1 MLFLRYKKI
10 SKKAFKLGSF
20 LQCSVQIF
28 LGHGGWIWKVNLILW
43 KNVIKNLQVKHRQY
57 DSIIFSS
64 EGFTQLLGLCLADSR
79 ILYCWNVLESLRKFI
94 IELHVLQCLFVRGF
108 DKRQKSGRIAS
119 NFTKRENFASF
130 MTIKCSRGL
139 FYNVAS
145 LLALFRLAKKTL
157 NCKQNLLIYFENS
170 QDVPYSHDTSRN
182 SMMNTSIIVNI
193 IPTCKR

>member
-20 LQCSVQIF
+20 LQCSVQIL
-28 LGHGGWIWKVNLILW
+28 LGHGGWIWKINLIILW
-43 KNVIKNLQVKHRQY
+43 KHVIKNLQVKHRQY

-79 ILYCWNVLESLRKFI
+79 ILYCWNVLESIHKFI
-94 IELHVLQCLFVRGF
+94 IELDVLQCLFVRGF
-108 DKRQKSGRIAS
+108 DERQKSGRIAS

-130 MTIKCSRGL
+130 MTTKCSWGL

-145 LLALFRLAKKTL
+145 LLALFRLAKMR
-157 NCKQNLLIYFENS
+157 IYM
-170 QDVPYSHDTSRN
+170 DTRLKAEL
-182 SMMNTSIIVNI
+182 THLFW
-193 IPTCKR
+193 K

>member
-1 MLFLRYKKI
+1 MF
-10 SKKAFKLGSF
+10 STN
-20 LQCSVQIF
+20 IF
-28 LGHGGWIWKVNLILW
+28 RTCGWIWKINLIILW
-43 KNVIKNLQVKHRQY
+43 KHVIKNLQVKHRQY

-79 ILYCWNVLESLRKFI
+79 ILYCWNVLESIHKFI

-130 MTIKCSRGL
+130 MTTKCSWGL

-145 LLALFRLAKKTL
+145 LLALFRLAKKSRTYSFILKIARMFPILTTRVGIVWWTL
-157 NCKQNLLIYFENS
+157 L
-170 QDVPYSHDTSRN
+170 
-182 SMMNTSIIVNI
+182 
-193 IPTCKR
+193 